1 MEEKGVR
8 LKMSDEVMLDA
19 LLSTWLSASP
29 YRQVAELVPRCKGKE
44 MPDSDQRYRA
54 YHLLRELDA
63 ATSSI
68 MNQVAY
74 SRIGGPQWDEALI
87 AQRKAFENWTAYA
100 STLVVPAATKDPST
114 DGAGGLE

>member
-1 MEEKGVR
+1 MPNN
-8 LKMSDEVMLDA
+8 DE
-19 LLSTWLSASP
+19 
-29 YRQVAELVPRCKGKE
+29 
-44 MPDSDQRYRA
+44 RYRA
-54 YHLLRELDA
+54 YQLLRELDA

-87 AQRKAFENWTAYA
+87 AQSKAFEDWTTYA

-114 DGAGGLE
+114 DGTGGPEL